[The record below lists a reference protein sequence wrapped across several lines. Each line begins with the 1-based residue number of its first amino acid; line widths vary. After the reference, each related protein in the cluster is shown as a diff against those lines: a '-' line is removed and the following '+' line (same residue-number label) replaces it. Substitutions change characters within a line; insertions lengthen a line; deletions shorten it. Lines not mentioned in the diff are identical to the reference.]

1 MDKKLKLLHKLY
13 TNTKSPSAFAGIDAL
28 YDEARKHEPTI
39 TKKDVIYYLEGNRT
53 YTLHRP
59 RRIHFKRSRTIPSGF
74 MTDVQVDLADF
85 QKLARHNEENKY
97 ILVGIDVLSKRLF
110 AAPTKSKN
118 FKDMKRAFENLFEQM
133 PMLPHR
139 IYSDRGTEF
148 NMREKIKKDNKIEY
162 ADYFKDLDIQK
173 FKSSTKTIKA
183 SLAERAIRNLKSRLY
198 RLFSELKTLNW
209 LKYLVQVVD
218 GINHSYCRITK
229 MRPIDVNFKNAQAV
243 WENVFGKELTF
254 EQGTASKHNVGSNVR
269 MANYKE
275 TFDKGYLPNWSDEIL
290 TVAKVKRAKPDTYKV
305 KDDKDEMF
313 EGNFY
318 AEDLGKT
325 RKDAKTTYRIK
336 VLKKRTRNGI
346 REYYVK
352 FIGYTDPPQWIP
364 EKDIA

>member
-1 MDKKLKLLHKLY
+1 MDEKIKVLEKLY
-13 TNTKSPSAFAGIDAL
+13 TDPKSASAFAGIDAL
-28 YDEARKHEPTI
+28 YSEAKKLNSNI
-39 TKKDVIYYLEGNRT
+39 TKKDVTYYLEGNRT

-85 QKLARHNEENKY
+85 QKLSRHNQGNNY

-110 AAPTKSKN
+110 ASPVKSKN
-118 FKDMKRAFENLFEQM
+118 FKDMKNAFEELFNQM

-148 NMREKIKKDNKIEY
+148 IMRDF
-162 ADYFKDLDIQK
+162 FKEADIQK

-183 SLAERAIRNLKSRLY
+183 SLAERAIRNLKSRIY
-198 RLFSELKTLNW
+198 RIFSEHQTLNW
-209 LKYLVQVVD
+209 TKYLADVVK
-218 GINHSYCRITK
+218 GINNSNCRIIN
-229 MRPIDVNFKNAQAV
+229 MRPIDVNFKNAQEI
-243 WENVFGKELTF
+243 WEKTFGNEFLKS
-254 EQGTASKHNVGSNVR
+254 SKKSPHKTGSHVR

-290 TVAKVKRAKPDTYKV
+290 TVAKTKKGNPNTYKV
-305 KDDKDEMF
+305 KDDNENMF

-325 RKDAKTTYRIK
+325 RKDAQTTYRIK
-336 VLKKRTRNGI
+336 VLKKRTRKGVK
-346 REYYVK
+346 EFFVK
-352 FIGYTDPPQWIP
+352 FIGYPDPPSWVK
-364 EKDIA
+364 EADIV

>member
-28 YDEARKHEPTI
+28 YDEARKHDQTI
-39 TKKDVIYYLEGNRT
+39 NKKDVIYYLEGNRT

-59 RRIHFKRSRTIPSGF
+59 RKIHFKRSRTIPSGF

-85 QKLARHNEENKY
+85 QKLARHNDGNKY

-110 AAPTKSKN
+110 ASPTKSKN
-118 FKDMKRAFENLFEQM
+118 YNDMKKAFENLFEQM

-148 NMREKIKKDNKIEY
+148 IMREKLKKGKEIEY
-162 ADYFKDLDIQK
+162 IDYFKERDIQK

-183 SLAERAIRNLKSRLY
+183 ALAERAIRNLKSRLY
-198 RLFSELKTLNW
+198 RIFSEHKTLNW
-209 LKYLVQVVD
+209 LKYLPQVVE
-218 GINHSYCRITK
+218 GINHSYCRVTK

-243 WENVFGKELTF
+243 WENVFGDEF
-254 EQGTASKHNVGSNVR
+254 SNHNNIRPKHKQGSNVR

-290 TVAKVKRAKPDTYKV
+290 NVSKVKQGKPDTYKV
-305 KDDKDEMF
+305 KDDKGETF

-325 RKDAKTTYRIK
+325 RKDVETTYRIK
-336 VLKKRTRNGI
+336 ILKKRNRKGV

-352 FIGYTDPPQWIP
+352 FIGYPDPPQWIP

>member
-13 TNTKSPSAFAGIDAL
+13 TNTKYPAAFAGIDSL
-28 YDEARKHEPTI
+28 YNEAKKHDPTI
-39 TKKDVIYYLEGNRT
+39 KKKDAVYYLEGNRT

-85 QKLARHNEENKY
+85 QKLSRHNEGNKY
-97 ILVGIDVLSKRLF
+97 ILVGIDVLSKRIF

-118 FKDMKRAFENLFEQM
+118 FKDMKIAFEQLFQQM
-133 PMLPHR
+133 PMLPHK

-148 NMREKIKKDNKIEY
+148 LMREKIKKGKSIEY
-162 ADYFKDLDIQK
+162 VDYFKEKDIQK
-173 FKSSTKTIKA
+173 YKSSTKTIKA
-183 SLAERAIRNLKSRLY
+183 ALAERAIRNIKSRLY
-198 RLFSELKTLNW
+198 RIFSEHKTLNW
-209 LKYLVQVVD
+209 IQFLPKVVD
-218 GINHSYCRITK
+218 GINHSYCRVTK
-229 MRPIDVNFKNAQAV
+229 MRPIDVNFKNAQTV
-243 WENVFGKELTF
+243 WEHIFGDEFAYKPK
-254 EQGTASKHNVGSNVR
+254 SKPKHNLESNVR

-290 TVAKVKRAKPDTYKV
+290 TITKVKRGNPDTYKV
-305 KDDKDEMF
+305 KDDKGEQF

-318 AEDLGKT
+318 SEDLGKT
-325 RKDAKTTYRIK
+325 RKDAETTYRIK
-336 VLKKRTRNGI
+336 VLRKRTRNGV

-352 FIGYTDPPQWIP
+352 FIGYPDPPQWIP